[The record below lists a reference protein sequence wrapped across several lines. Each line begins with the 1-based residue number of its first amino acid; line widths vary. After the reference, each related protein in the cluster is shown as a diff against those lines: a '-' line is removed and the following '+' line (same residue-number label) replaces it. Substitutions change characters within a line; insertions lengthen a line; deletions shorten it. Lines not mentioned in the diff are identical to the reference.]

1 MQFHELFLG
10 GGYSFVAGE
19 PELPCFYFGT
29 RDLSQ
34 TVRLLR
40 GMYVD
45 LSVREGEDG
54 SLAYVLDVPDRQVQ
68 PWAIPLHAPDLPKL
82 ERAARLCDL
91 LPTVIRDE
99 EGLML
104 DLGDYAEGLEQDF
117 SGRVARGMT
126 ALAREEVGRA
136 AELFSSVAAD
146 RREGIPAAHYLLGRC
161 LRDLGELERA
171 ETSFLQAIRNA
182 ADLATGQLIPFAAA
196 PISDLAVLYKHQGKV
211 ERAVHCFL
219 HSLALR
225 PNQPEALLS
234 FFSLVGSDQALVLY
248 GAARVLAIGGGREG
262 LVRDYL
268 SGWAH
273 RSGAD
278 PEHLWAHAQ
287 ALAPS
292 VDLVRWPLGGDVF
305 RSLSRFERGLQI
317 RASALTD
324 LARLA
329 ALAATTKKGRLG

>member
-29 RDLSQ
+29 RDLSA

-40 GMYVD
+40 GMHVD
-45 LSVREGEDG
+45 FSVREGEDG
-54 SLAYVLDVPDRQVQ
+54 SLAYVLDVPDRQVR

-91 LPTVIRDE
+91 CPTVIRDE
-99 EGLML
+99 EGLLL
-104 DLGDYAEGLEQDF
+104 DLGDFAEGLEQDF
-117 SGRVARGMT
+117 SGRLARGLT
-126 ALAREEVGRA
+126 ALAREDLSRA
-136 AELFSSVAAD
+136 VDLFGAVAAD
-146 RREGIPAAHYLLGRC
+146 RKEGAPAAHYLLGRC
-161 LRDLGELERA
+161 FRDLGELDRA
-171 ETSFLQAIRNA
+171 RASFLQSIRNA
-182 ADLATGQLIPFAAA
+182 AGLANGQLIPFTAA
-196 PISDLAVLYKHQGKV
+196 PLSDLAVLCKHQGEA

-234 FFSLVGSDQALVLY
+234 FFSLVGSEEALVLY
-248 GAARVLAIGGGREG
+248 GAARVLAIGAGRES
-262 LVRDYL
+262 LVHDYL
-268 SGWAH
+268 AGWAE

-278 PEHLWAHAQ
+278 LNHLLAHAV

-292 VDLVRWPLGGDVF
+292 VDLARWPLGGEAF
-305 RSLSRFERGLQI
+305 RSLARFERGLQV
-317 RASALTD
+317 RPSALAGFAQ
-324 LARLA
+324 LAMA
-329 ALAATTKKGRLG
+329 AAAKKGRLA

>member
-10 GGYSFVAGE
+10 GGYSFVGGD

-29 RDLSQ
+29 RDLTA

-54 SLAYVLDVPDRQVQ
+54 SLAYVLDVPDRQVR
-68 PWAIPLHAPDLPKL
+68 PWAVPLHARDLPKL
-82 ERAARLCDL
+82 DRAARLCDL
-91 LPTVIRDE
+91 CPTVIRDE
-99 EGLML
+99 EGLLL
-104 DLGDYAEGLEQDF
+104 DLGDFAEGLEQDF
-117 SGRVARGMT
+117 TGRVARGMT
-126 ALAREEVGRA
+126 ALAREEQGRA
-136 AELFSSVAAD
+136 AELFSAVAAD
-146 RREGIPAAHYLLGRC
+146 RREGVPAAHYLLGRC

-171 ETSFLQAIRNA
+171 ESSFLQSIRNA
-182 ADLATGQLIPFAAA
+182 ADLGTGQLIPFAAA
-196 PISDLAVLYKHQGKV
+196 PLSDLAVLYKHQGKV

-248 GAARVLAIGGGREG
+248 GAARVLAIGSGRDS

-268 SGWAH
+268 SGWAQ
-273 RSGAD
+273 RSDAD

-292 VDLVRWPLGGDVF
+292 VDLVRWPLGGEVF
-305 RSLSRFERGLQI
+305 RSLARFERGLHI
-317 RASALTD
+317 PPSALTD

-329 ALAATTKKGRLG
+329 FAAAAKKGRLG